1 MLKIIIVLSLFLINF
16 SDIVS
21 QTEPD
26 YIKSVPSVREWE
38 KGKDV
43 FAFGK
48 NSRII
53 INDKFY
59 EQLIDDI
66 NTFNEDLENL
76 SGYRLS
82 ISSGG
87 TPFNMDIYFT
97 IGAYDSLLGTE
108 GYIMNISDKIEVS
121 ANSSKGIFYATRTLL
136 QLIKFYGS
144 IPQGKIKDWPDRAER
159 SFFIDNGR
167 KYFTV
172 KWLENHIKDLSYNKL
187 NYFYFYLGD
196 NDDYRLESENY
207 PDAVSE
213 EHYSKEEI
221 RDLQKLAK
229 KYHVTIVP
237 VINMPGHMGALLRNR
252 KELCL
257 TDYEGG
263 RADFFLDISLDES
276 RNFIKKLLE
285 EYLPLFDGHYWHMG
299 GDEYKYINLHE
310 HPQFLEFATEK
321 YGPDAQ
327 ALDTYF
333 DFVNFINQIVRAH
346 GKTLRI
352 FNDAISIR
360 HTYPANYHARID
372 TNIIVDYWEG
382 RDFPTQYI
390 EQGYK
395 ISNCAWNYLYYVT
408 GSGWLIYDYFMYE
421 RWEIH
426 QFNELKEVP
435 RDHPNN
441 LGSTFLVWCDHPNTE
456 TEGHIANEIMNTL
469 RVLSTRLWGGPKIA
483 GNYHA
488 FKELSE
494 SIGRAPGVIFDEN
507 PMPGNIAWKK
517 QVMVSSIPLDSTY
530 TIKAV
535 NDGSYNTFW
544 RSNSNKNEWVMIDL
558 DTVYK
563 VDLLKLIWIK
573 QMPEKFSVEV
583 SKDLQSWYTIN
594 LKPVT
599 DSRLTIIDSIDYTFR
614 YIKINLISTSDTTF
628 KLWEVVAYGDKEI
641 ESNVNY
647 DYNSDDIKVYPQP
660 VYEKLTIASNSD
672 LVNIISID
680 ISDIQ
685 GRKLFSREFNKNE
698 VEIDISLLPAGNYF
712 VRISTDNGIYRK
724 KIIKLNSH

>member
-48 NSRII
+48 NSRIM

-87 TPFNMDIYFT
+87 TPFNMDLYFT

-144 IPQGKIKDWPDRAER
+144 IPQGKIKDWLDRAER

-237 VINMPGHMGALLRNR
+237 VINARTH
-252 KELCL
+252 
-257 TDYEGG
+257 G
-263 RADFFLDISLDES
+263 RITA
-276 RNFIKKLLE
+276 
-285 EYLPLFDGHYWHMG
+285 
-299 GDEYKYINLHE
+299 
-310 HPQFLEFATEK
+310 
-321 YGPDAQ
+321 
-327 ALDTYF
+327 
-333 DFVNFINQIVRAH
+333 
-346 GKTLRI
+346 
-352 FNDAISIR
+352 
-360 HTYPANYHARID
+360 
-372 TNIIVDYWEG
+372 
-382 RDFPTQYI
+382 
-390 EQGYK
+390 
-395 ISNCAWNYLYYVT
+395 
-408 GSGWLIYDYFMYE
+408 
-421 RWEIH
+421 
-426 QFNELKEVP
+426 
-435 RDHPNN
+435 
-441 LGSTFLVWCDHPNTE
+441 
-456 TEGHIANEIMNTL
+456 
-469 RVLSTRLWGGPKIA
+469 
-483 GNYHA
+483 
-488 FKELSE
+488 
-494 SIGRAPGVIFDEN
+494 
-507 PMPGNIAWKK
+507 
-517 QVMVSSIPLDSTY
+517 
-530 TIKAV
+530 
-535 NDGSYNTFW
+535 
-544 RSNSNKNEWVMIDL
+544 
-558 DTVYK
+558 
-563 VDLLKLIWIK
+563 
-573 QMPEKFSVEV
+573 
-583 SKDLQSWYTIN
+583 
-594 LKPVT
+594 
-599 DSRLTIIDSIDYTFR
+599 
-614 YIKINLISTSDTTF
+614 
-628 KLWEVVAYGDKEI
+628 
-641 ESNVNY
+641 
-647 DYNSDDIKVYPQP
+647 
-660 VYEKLTIASNSD
+660 
-672 LVNIISID
+672 
-680 ISDIQ
+680 
-685 GRKLFSREFNKNE
+685 
-698 VEIDISLLPAGNYF
+698 
-712 VRISTDNGIYRK
+712 
-724 KIIKLNSH
+724 